1 MSYQLSTEQVE
12 ALRAIGSWYRSKSQ
26 PFLTL
31 GGYAGTGKSTLIAYV
46 RKALK
51 ENDPDTRVA
60 FCAFTGKA
68 VRVLE
73 MTLKKNKV
81 SRSGDNLSTIHSL
94 IYNSILDSNGHVIG
108 WKLKPNLEFDLIIVD
123 EASMVTADIW
133 SDLLSFKIPVLV
145 VGDHGQL
152 PPVAGNFNLMS
163 EPQLKLERIFR
174 QQELSPIV
182 DVATMARTNGYIPP
196 GVYGEDVV
204 KYDRRGENIGLEM
217 EEIIQGWQPDWLVL
231 CGYNHTRTKLNS
243 SLRVQA
249 GFVEDRPVVG
259 DHVICLK
266 NNATSK
272 LYNGMTGVI
281 SDIRRPD
288 NDEEDLWYLAD
299 ISFEDFE
306 YEGLIFKNQFGA
318 KETVSQL
325 PAAPDGKR
333 GDLFDYGYA
342 LTVHKAQGS
351 SSETVLLFEER
362 NRHMSD
368 EDWRRWLYTAVTRAE
383 TKLIIIGD

>member
-196 GVYGEDVV
+196 GAYGEDVV
-204 KYDRRGENIGLEM
+204 KYDRRGENIGLDM

-249 GFVEDRPVVG
+249 GFDEDRPVVG

-318 KETVSQL
+318 KETVSPL